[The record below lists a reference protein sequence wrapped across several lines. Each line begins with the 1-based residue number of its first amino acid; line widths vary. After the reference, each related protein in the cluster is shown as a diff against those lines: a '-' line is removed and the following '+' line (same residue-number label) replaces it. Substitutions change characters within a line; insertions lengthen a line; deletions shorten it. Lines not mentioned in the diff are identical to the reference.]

1 MIIRKCIKSDNLI
14 NSFSNNFHEKDI
26 YIKYKTDIDF
36 CIIDTKK
43 PNTSDTLPVLII
55 ENCECKIID
64 PNSLEPVIIP
74 GVSNKVIE
82 EFISSHGLNSSTL
95 YVYYPK
101 RNSEIIGFEYIVSE
115 GQTAI
120 DYYYTE
126 NLVHYKLF
134 GSTNILNVSPE
145 SIEAVYILK

>member
-1 MIIRKCIKSDNLI
+1 MIIRKCIKSDHLI
-14 NSFSNNFHEKDI
+14 NSSNFHEKDI

-55 ENCECKIID
+55 GNCECKIIG
-64 PNSLEPVIIP
+64 PNGPNEPVIIP
-74 GVSNKVIE
+74 GVSSKVIE

-101 RNSEIIGFEYIVSE
+101 RNSEIIGFEYIVSKE
-115 GQTAI
+115 QTAI
-120 DYYYTE
+120 DYYYAE

-134 GSTNILNVSPE
+134 GSTNILNISPE

>member
-1 MIIRKCIKSDNLI
+1 MIIRKCIKSDHLI
-14 NSFSNNFHEKDI
+14 NSNNFHEKDI

-64 PNSLEPVIIP
+64 PNSIEPVIIP

-101 RNSEIIGFEYIVSE
+101 RNSEIIGFEYIVSKE
-115 GQTAI
+115 QTAI